1 MRYECMDCGHV
12 GFIVLGS
19 NSIIKA
25 EPTKINTTCPQC
37 SWVNQIVMQIKCRNE
52 SYRDKK
58 WLQQKYEKD
67 GLSMQT
73 IGDYCGVSAMTI
85 HIWLNKHGIET
96 RKRGYNKN

>member
-1 MRYECMDCGHV
+1 MRYEWMDCGHV